1 MLEFVLRVHLVGAGE
16 HDLAQTLFSVGDF
29 ARYFGDE
36 GSPVFGRQAQLRV
49 ARCALRA
56 AGCALHVARRTLRPG
71 NPFGSAST
79 FVVSHASR
87 AVAAYIRS
95 GRTRRASGKPP
106 QSDVGSRRGSN

>member
-16 HDLAQTLFSVGDF
+16 HDLAQILFSVGDF

-49 ARCALRA
+49 PRELPVACSALRF
-56 AGCALHVARRTLRPG
+56 ARRTLRPG

-79 FVVSHASR
+79 FVVSHDSR

-95 GRTRRASGKPP
+95 GRTRRASGKPS